1 MLKGILWKNGWD
13 SVLNKV
19 ILTGRLVA
27 DPEVVNTQSTTSVVK
42 VRIAVDRKGRE
53 KETDFFDCVA
63 FGKTGDFVATYL
75 NKGRMVAIVG
85 NLRVRSYDAQDG
97 SKRKVWEI
105 IIDEAHP
112 LDSRKIEQGE
122 QSTPAQKQTVTDD
135 IEDPFA

>member
-1 MLKGILWKNGWD
+1 M
-13 SVLNKV
+13 LNKV

-27 DPEVVNTQSTTSVVK
+27 DPEVVNTQSATSVVK

-63 FGKTGDFVATYL
+63 FGKTGDFAATYL

-112 LDSRKIEQGE
+112 LDSRKVEQGE
-122 QSTPAQKQTVTDD
+122 QSTPTQKPIVTDD

>member
-1 MLKGILWKNGWD
+1 M
-13 SVLNKV
+13 LNKV

-27 DPEVVNTQSTTSVVK
+27 DPEVVNTQSATSVVK
-42 VRIAVDRKGRE
+42 IRIAVDRKGRE

-63 FGKTGDFVATYL
+63 FGKTGDFAATYL

-97 SKRKVWEI
+97 TKRKVWEI

-122 QSTPAQKQTVTDD
+122 QSTPVQKPVVVDD

>member
-1 MLKGILWKNGWD
+1 
-13 SVLNKV
+13 VLNKV

-27 DPEVVNTQSTTSVVK
+27 DPEVINTQSTTSVVK
-42 VRIAVDRKGRE
+42 VRVAVDRKGRE

-75 NKGRMVAIVG
+75 NKGRMVALVG

-122 QSTPAQKQTVTDD
+122 QSTPSQKPVATDD

>member
-1 MLKGILWKNGWD
+1 M
-13 SVLNKV
+13 LNKV

-27 DPEVVNTQSTTSVVK
+27 DPEVVNTQSATSVVK

-63 FGKTGDFVATYL
+63 FGKTGDFAATYL

-112 LDSRKIEQGE
+112 LDSRKVEQGE
-122 QSTPAQKQTVTDD
+122 QSMPARKPVATDD